1 MSTPPRPA
9 GTGGAA
15 AMAGR
20 LVRYMHPD
28 RSTPYLAGMG
38 PEALAAALGLSA
50 AVYQEQVDAFDQQAR
65 AEAAELML
73 APEVADRVHRLPFQR
88 GQTVLALGE
97 SDTADRLSWADVLGH
112 VLKQWEDILVV
123 NAAVSGQTT
132 TEALARWAATL
143 RQAGRVD
150 WVLCKLGTNDARRIA
165 EGATLVGLEE
175 TRRNLSLLR
184 ALAEPTGAR
193 WVWLTPHPV
202 DERRIAE
209 APGFRHTGSRWHNS
223 DLAAVADGIRQRPE
237 TVVDLEPVF
246 VPDECPELLDA
257 DGLHPTPEGQR
268 VILTALV
275 DALSGAA
282 GGSRPE
288 TA

>member
-1 MSTPPRPA
+1 MSAQYPDLT
-9 GTGGAA
+9 
-15 AMAGR
+15 AMAER

-28 RSTPYLAGMG
+28 RSTPYLANAG
-38 PEALAAALGLSA
+38 PETLAAALGLSP
-50 AVYQEQVDAFDQQAR
+50 AVYQVQVDAFDQQAR
-65 AEAAELML
+65 AEADELMC
-73 APEVADRVHRLPFQR
+73 APEVADRLHRLPFQK

-112 VLKQWEDILVV
+112 VLKQWGDILVV
-123 NAAVSGQTT
+123 NAAVSGQTS
-132 TEALARWAATL
+132 TEALGRWAATL

-165 EGATLVGLEE
+165 EGATLVRPEE

-184 ALAEPTGAR
+184 ALAGPTGAR

-209 APGFRHTGSRWHNS
+209 APGLRYTGSRWHNS
-223 DLAAVADGIRQRPE
+223 DLVAVADGIRQRPE
-237 TVVDLEPVF
+237 TVVDLDPVF
-246 VPDECPELLDA
+246 VPDECPGLLAA

-275 DALSGAA
+275 DALSGAVP
-282 GGSRPE
+282 GRPG

>member
-1 MSTPPRPA
+1 MSAQYPDLT
-9 GTGGAA
+9 
-15 AMAGR
+15 AMAER

-28 RSTPYLAGMG
+28 RSTPYLANAG
-38 PEALAAALGLSA
+38 PETLAAALGLSP
-50 AVYQEQVDAFDQQAR
+50 AVYQVQVDAFDQQAR
-65 AEAAELML
+65 AEADELMC
-73 APEVADRVHRLPFQR
+73 APEVADRLHRLPFQK

-112 VLKQWEDILVV
+112 VLKQWGNILVV
-123 NAAVSGQTT
+123 NAAVSGQTS
-132 TEALARWAATL
+132 TEALGRWAATL

-165 EGATLVGLEE
+165 EGATLVRPEE

-184 ALAEPTGAR
+184 ALAEPAGAR

-209 APGFRHTGSRWHNS
+209 APGLRYTGSRWHNS
-223 DLAAVADGIRQRPE
+223 DLVAVADGIRQRPE
-237 TVVDLEPVF
+237 TVVDLDPVF
-246 VPDECPELLDA
+246 VPDECPELLAA

-275 DALSGAA
+275 DALSRAV
-282 GGSRPE
+282 GSRPG